1 MAGWSRRLRRAVQ
14 VTRTAGRGG
23 AFRVVREL
31 GVVGRRP
38 ATAEA
43 AREFR
48 LALEELGTTF
58 VKLGQLLSSRPDLLP
73 DVYISELGKLVDE
86 VPPVPFSELEEVI
99 HGDLGPDVF
108 VRIEPEPLAAASI
121 GQIHE
126 AILKDG
132 REVVIKVRRPGVLEQ
147 VDLDLDLLRSTVR
160 LLERRSETAQLLQ
173 LEALADELES
183 HLRAELDYVEEA
195 NNTEVIGRL
204 VEDAEGLVAPRVM
217 RPYVTE
223 RVLVLERIHGSKLTP
238 GHGLPQERAG
248 ELARTFFRSYVRQV
262 TVAGIY
268 HADPHRG
275 NVLLTEDGR
284 LALLD
289 FGLLGRLDDDTR
301 RTLSLLLMA
310 VAQNRA
316 EDVAQLILEL
326 SLTTLE
332 SDQAAFV
339 HDVRRKLP
347 RYHWRPLSG
356 IRAGEALADL
366 QRLALVH
373 GIRLPTS
380 FALVG
385 KTLSQADSIARTLDP
400 ELDPVALLEEDS
412 LEVILGEAE
421 RRLRPNALLA
431 YGLTQLEPLI
441 AMPRKVGHLV
451 DRLEEGTLRVGVA
464 PTDLES
470 LDGLVRT
477 LANRLGAA
485 MIIVGLLIASA
496 LMAEVSRTIS
506 ITGFVI
512 SAIIAVFEI
521 WRIARTPGDI

>member
-1 MAGWSRRLRRAVQ
+1 VRRAAQ
-14 VTRTAGRGG
+14 VTRVATGQGG
-23 AFRVVREL
+23 ILRVVREL
-31 GVVGRRP
+31 GVVGQRP
-38 ATAEA
+38 ASAEA
-43 AREFR
+43 ARDFR
-48 LALEELGTTF
+48 LALEQLGTTF

-73 DVYISELGKLVDE
+73 DVYIEELGKLVDE
-86 VPPVPFSELEEVI
+86 VPPVPFSELEDVI
-99 HGDLGPDVF
+99 RGDVGPDVF
-108 VRIEPEPLAAASI
+108 ARIEPEPLAAASI

-126 AILKDG
+126 ALLKDG

-147 VDLDLDLLRSTVR
+147 VELDLDLLRRTVAV
-160 LLERRSETAQLLQ
+160 LERRSETASLLQ
-173 LEALADELES
+173 LEALADELEA
-183 HLRAELDYVEEA
+183 HLLGELDYVEEA
-195 NNTEVIGRL
+195 NNTEVIG
-204 VEDAEGLVAPRVM
+204 GLVGGGDELVVPQVI

-223 RVLVLERIHGSKLTP
+223 RVLVLERIHGRKLSP
-238 GHGLPQERAG
+238 GHGLEQERASL
-248 ELARTFFRSYVRQV
+248 LARTFFRSYVRQV
-262 TVAGIY
+262 TLEGIY

-275 NVLLTEDGR
+275 NVLLTDDGR

-301 RTLSLLLMA
+301 RTLALLLMA

-332 SDQAAFV
+332 SNPAGFV

-400 ELDPVALLEEDS
+400 ELDPVAMLEEDS
-412 LEVILGEAE
+412 LQVIVGEAE

-431 YGLTQLEPLI
+431 YALTQGEPLLEL
-441 AMPRKVGHLV
+441 PRKTAHVI
-451 DRLEEGTLRVGVA
+451 DRLEEGTLKIGIA
-464 PTDLES
+464 PADLHPLEY
-470 LDGLVRT
+470 LVRT

-485 MIIVGLLIASA
+485 LIITGLLVSSA
-496 LMAEVSRTIS
+496 LMADVSRTIS
-506 ITGFVI
+506 LTGFIVSAVI
-512 SAIIAVFEI
+512 ALYEV
-521 WRIARTPGDI
+521 WRIARTPGDT